1 MSNGRHGGRCLEPT
15 TGMNE
20 KHLTPELIHMVK
32 NLPISLFEVIDWFEN
47 QGHSVWIVG
56 GAIRN
61 ALLQLPIVEYDLATT
76 MIPDEMKAYPDTIPT
91 GEKFGTITFRSK
103 GDFYEIT
110 TLRTEKGYGDGR
122 RPDEV
127 EWGSSLTVDLSRR
140 DLSMNS
146 MALDVRKG
154 VYYDPY
160 GGLED
165 LRRKRI
171 SAVGEAELRLSEDAL
186 RILRTY
192 RFMDQGAA
200 GVWKP
205 ERTLSNALRTTRSML
220 SKIAPERIWSEL
232 KRILTGKNA
241 STIVQKMADDGVLR
255 QIFNFDWMLDD
266 YRISILDSVEDNDPL
281 DRLVVLFH
289 DTPSQAIEDAI
300 RTLRL
305 SNQEKKTLT
314 FRHSCLGHVPELL
327 DSNLRIHRHVL
338 DDWAQQHLR
347 IEALFAP
354 LNKERHSL
362 DEILLRISRSKM
374 LKMRKSSKSLA
385 TGDWIMALTNIQ
397 QGPKL
402 GALKNWLHRE
412 QIARNLTELEEI
424 ETLLCTLAWHEE
436 DFSHWPK
443 LQFP

>member
-1 MSNGRHGGRCLEPT
+1 
-15 TGMNE
+15 
-20 KHLTPELIHMVK
+20 
-32 NLPISLFEVIDWFEN
+32 
-47 QGHSVWIVG
+47 
-56 GAIRN
+56 
-61 ALLQLPIVEYDLATT
+61 
-76 MIPDEMKAYPDTIPT
+76 
-91 GEKFGTITFRSK
+91 
-103 GDFYEIT
+103 
-110 TLRTEKGYGDGR
+110 
-122 RPDEV
+122 
-127 EWGSSLTVDLSRR
+127 
-140 DLSMNS
+140 
-146 MALDVRKG
+146 
-154 VYYDPY
+154 
-160 GGLED
+160 
-165 LRRKRI
+165 
-171 SAVGEAELRLSEDAL
+171 
-186 RILRTY
+186 
-192 RFMDQGAA
+192 
-200 GVWKP
+200 
-205 ERTLSNALRTTRSML
+205 
-220 SKIAPERIWSEL
+220 
-232 KRILTGKNA
+232 
-241 STIVQKMADDGVLR
+241 MADDGVLR

-327 DSNLRIHRHVL
+327 DSNLRIHQHVL

-374 LKMRKSSKSLA
+374 LKMKKSSKSLA
-385 TGDWIMALTNIQ
+385 TGDWIMTLTNIQ